1 MSAPGATPAMRPTII
16 VCVNR
21 RLRHDTPSCAERSSE
36 AIADALEARMPGTGA
51 SLVRIKCFGRC
62 ADGPIVR
69 IAPGGR
75 FFTGASIDDVPE
87 MLEALKPVADPN

>member
-1 MSAPGATPAMRPTII
+1 MRPTII

-21 RLRHDTPSCAERSSE
+21 RLRHDTPSCAERGSE
-36 AIADALEARMPGTGA
+36 AIADAVEAQMPGTGA

-69 IAPGGR
+69 IAPGGQ
-75 FFTGASIDDVPE
+75 FFTEASIDDVPE
-87 MLEALKPVADPN
+87 ILEALKQAVDLS

>member
-1 MSAPGATPAMRPTII
+1 MSSPGAKPVMRPTII
-16 VCVNR
+16 VCVNQ
-21 RLRHDTPSCAERSSE
+21 RLRHDTPSCAQRGGE
-36 AIADALEARMPGTGA
+36 AIADALEARIPGTGA

-75 FFTGASIDDVPE
+75 FFTQASLDDVPD
-87 MLEALKPVADPN
+87 MLAALKPVVDPS

>member
-1 MSAPGATPAMRPTII
+1 MRPTII

-21 RLRHDTPSCAERSSE
+21 RLRHDTPSCAERGSE
-36 AIADALEARMPGTGA
+36 AIADAVEAQMPGTGA

-69 IAPGGR
+69 IAPGGQ
-75 FFTGASIDDVPE
+75 FFTEASIDDVPE
-87 MLEALKPVADPN
+87 ILEALKPVVDPS

>member
-1 MSAPGATPAMRPTII
+1 MSSPGAKPTMRPTII

-21 RLRHDTPSCAERSSE
+21 RLRHDTPSCAERGSE

-75 FFTGASIDDVPE
+75 FFTEATLDDVST
-87 MLEALKPVADPN
+87 MLEALKPVVDPS